1 MPDWITMPEEEVS
14 LSVLKSEVARLS
26 IDFYA
31 HARKVDE
38 YILRIMEFMSEE
50 IGARKEREK
59 AISERTAAVEVTWT
73 KVMAL
78 AALIGAVTS
87 FPAIIRL
94 IHP

>member
-1 MPDWITMPEEEVS
+1 MSEEEVY

-31 HARKVDE
+31 HAKKVDD

-50 IGARKEREK
+50 MGARKEREK
-59 AISERTAAVEVTWT
+59 TISERAASIEMTWT

-78 AALIGAVTS
+78 AAMVGAITS
-87 FPAIIRL
+87 LPTIIRIL
-94 IHP
+94 HR

>member
-1 MPDWITMPEEEVS
+1 MSEEEVN

-31 HARKVDE
+31 HAKKVDE
-38 YILRIMEFMSEE
+38 YILKIMEFMSQEL
-50 IGARKEREK
+50 GARKEREK
-59 AISERTAAVEVTWT
+59 AISERAAYVEMTWT

-78 AALIGAVTS
+78 AAMVGAITS
-87 FPAIIRL
+87 LPTIIRI

>member
-1 MPDWITMPEEEVS
+1 MPEEEVS

-31 HARKVDE
+31 HAKKVDD
-38 YILRIMEFMSEE
+38 YILKIMEFISEE

-59 AISERTAAVEVTWT
+59 AISDRAASIEMTWT
-73 KVMAL
+73 KVMAM
-78 AALIGAVTS
+78 AAMIGAATTLPTI
-87 FPAIIRL
+87 FHF

>member
-1 MPDWITMPEEEVS
+1 MSEEEVK

-26 IDFYA
+26 VDFYA
-31 HARKVDE
+31 HARKVDD

-50 IGARKEREK
+50 MGARKEREK
-59 AISERTAAVEVTWT
+59 TSSERAASIEMTWT

-78 AALIGAVTS
+78 AAMVGAITS
-87 FPAIIRL
+87 LPTFIRI

>member
-1 MPDWITMPEEEVS
+1 MSEEEVK

-26 IDFYA
+26 VDFYA
-31 HARKVDE
+31 HARKVDD

-50 IGARKEREK
+50 MGARKEREK
-59 AISERTAAVEVTWT
+59 TSSERAASIEMTWT

-78 AALIGAVTS
+78 AAMVGAITS
-87 FPAIIRL
+87 LPTIIRI

>member
-1 MPDWITMPEEEVS
+1 MSEEEVY

-31 HARKVDE
+31 HAKKVDD

-50 IGARKEREK
+50 MGARKEREK
-59 AISERTAAVEVTWT
+59 TISERAASIEMTWT

-78 AALIGAVTS
+78 AAMVGAITS
-87 FPAIIRL
+87 LPTIILHR
-94 IHP
+94 

>member
-1 MPDWITMPEEEVS
+1 MSDEEVN

-26 IDFYA
+26 VDFYA
-31 HARKVDE
+31 HAKKVDD

-50 IGARKEREK
+50 MGARKEREK
-59 AISERTAAVEVTWT
+59 SISERAASIEMTWT

-78 AALIGAVTS
+78 AAMVGAITS
-87 FPAIIRL
+87 LPTIIRI

>member
-1 MPDWITMPEEEVS
+1 MSEEEVN

-31 HARKVDE
+31 HAKKVDD

-50 IGARKEREK
+50 MGARKEREK
-59 AISERTAAVEVTWT
+59 AISERAASIEMTWT

-78 AALIGAVTS
+78 AAMFGAITS
-87 FPAIIRL
+87 LPTIIRI
-94 IHP
+94 IHR

>member
-1 MPDWITMPEEEVS
+1 MSEEEVN

-31 HARKVDE
+31 HAKKVDE
-38 YILRIMEFMSEE
+38 YILKIMEFMSQEL
-50 IGARKEREK
+50 GARKEREK
-59 AISERTAAVEVTWT
+59 AISERAASVEMTWT

-78 AALIGAVTS
+78 AAMVGAITS
-87 FPAIIRL
+87 LPTIIRI